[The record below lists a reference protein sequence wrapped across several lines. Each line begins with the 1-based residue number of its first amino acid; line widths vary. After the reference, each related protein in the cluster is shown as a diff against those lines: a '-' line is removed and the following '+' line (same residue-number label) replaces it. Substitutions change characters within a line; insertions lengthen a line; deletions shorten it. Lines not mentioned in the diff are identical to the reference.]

1 MRQILKESEFYFG
14 GENDKFFL
22 MYLQLGLNKDNEN
35 FIDFLSSNIGSQ
47 IFRENMLSIH
57 IETGNIFC
65 DNYNTNESIYG
76 FLLNQQDET
85 KQKIHGT
92 LTYRDSL
99 SNYVKY
105 FLDDLDNE
113 TVEKFDF
120 FAYKNVKYLFYKFN
134 DYLLFNGLN
143 TVPVKPSR
151 INENKIVTEEIQNRD
166 CQYLVEFVR
175 HDKTHLKSLP
185 KAERKI
191 IKSMK
196 YNYRV
201 ARRVYASTYANM
213 AEQFRIYLNSLS
225 PDKIQ

>member
-1 MRQILKESEFYFG
+1 MRQIPKESEFYFG
-14 GENDKFFL
+14 GENENFFL
-22 MYLQLGLNKDNEN
+22 MCLQLGLNKDNEN

-57 IETGNIFC
+57 IETENIFC

-99 SNYVKY
+99 SNYLKC

-113 TVEKFDF
+113 TVEKFFDF

-143 TVPVKPSR
+143 TVAVRHSR
-151 INENKIVTEEIQNRD
+151 INENKIVMGEIQNRD
-166 CQYLVEFVR
+166 WQYLVESVIKLKY
-175 HDKTHLKSLP
+175 DKTHLKGTLMQ
-185 KAERKI
+185 I
-191 IKSMK
+191 
-196 YNYRV
+196 
-201 ARRVYASTYANM
+201 
-213 AEQFRIYLNSLS
+213 
-225 PDKIQ
+225 